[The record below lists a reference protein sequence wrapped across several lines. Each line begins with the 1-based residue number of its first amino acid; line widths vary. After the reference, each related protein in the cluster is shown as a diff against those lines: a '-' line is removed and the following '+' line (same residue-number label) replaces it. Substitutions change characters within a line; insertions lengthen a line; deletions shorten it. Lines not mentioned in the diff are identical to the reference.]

1 MFKVD
6 PAASPAPPEAALQ
19 AAWAALRGP
28 DAVVTTAEGERL
40 AILFPGL
47 PNPGAG
53 PDFHGA
59 VIATERGRVVR
70 GDVEVHRTEA
80 GWREHRHHQDA
91 RYDAVILHI
100 VSGPGGASVTELPGG
115 RRVPVA
121 CLPATA
127 QPEPAGVHPCTGC
140 GGGGEPLALVRR
152 LGDLGR
158 QRLRIKAQRWQQKL
172 ERDPDQQLALAC
184 LDLLGAPRNREAM
197 RQVGLAAG
205 AGWQA
210 TAVTLPERQARL
222 LAAAGL
228 SHSRLAPGP
237 AGHHPEEPTS
247 APDNPVRWDMSGCRP
262 AAHPA
267 RRLLGAAVWYQR
279 WAEAGGPAQWLLS
292 QRAEPRTLIAAFTV
306 TGEQAGL
313 SGPAPVGSARAAA
326 VTVNVAY
333 PFLLAHA
340 ERGGDTLRAGAIRQ
354 AWDTT
359 RALEPDGVVRSLTAA
374 LELGGL
380 TLNACQ
386 QQGLHHLHQW
396 CCLRGRQQRCLLR
409 A

>member
-1 MFKVD
+1 MLKAN
-6 PAASPAPPEAALQ
+6 AAGSPAPPEAALQ

-28 DAVVTTAEGERL
+28 NAVVTTAEGERL

-47 PNPGAG
+47 SNPGAG

-80 GWREHRHHQDA
+80 DWREHRHHQDS
-91 RYDAVILHI
+91 RYDAVILHV

-121 CLPATA
+121 CLPAQA
-127 QPEPAGVHPCTGC
+127 QQPEPAGGHPCTGC
-140 GGGGEPLALVRR
+140 GHGLEPQALPLR
-152 LGDLGR
+152 LGELGR
-158 QRLRIKAQRWQQKL
+158 RRLRIKARRGQPKL
-172 ERDPDQQLALAC
+172 ERNPDQQLALAC
-184 LDLLGAPRNREAM
+184 LDLPGTPHNRAAM
-197 RQVGLAAG
+197 RRVCLAVGP
-205 AGWQA
+205 GWQA
-210 TAVTLPERQARL
+210 EAVALPVQQERL

-228 SHSRLAPGP
+228 SHAKFAPRSVSAPP
-237 AGHHPEEPTS
+237 AEPKR
-247 APDNPVRWDMSGCRP
+247 APDNLVHWDMSGCRP

-279 WAEAGGPAQWLLS
+279 WAEGGGPAQWLLS
-292 QRAEPRTLIAAFTV
+292 QLAEPRTLIDAFTV
-306 TGEQAGL
+306 TGEQAGV

-326 VTVNVAY
+326 VAVNVAY

-340 ERGGDTLRAGAIRQ
+340 ERGGDELWAGAIRQ

-359 RALEPDGVVRSLTAA
+359 RALEPDGVVR
-374 LELGGL
+374 
-380 TLNACQ
+380 
-386 QQGLHHLHQW
+386 
-396 CCLRGRQQRCLLR
+396 
-409 A
+409 